1 MKPFF
6 KSVLEAELHK
16 IEQNLKTQ
24 KDEDSK
30 EEPQQV
36 DSDKIKVISELVNEF
51 NNILA
56 KNFNVYGAYEDF
68 SFATSR
74 SAEKME
80 EKLLD
85 FFKSHFSGDF
95 QLKNTFTQTSILPR
109 IFYFEQKTKLIY
121 SYNITNFMT
130 QAIMIKNKFD
140 IPEKTRYVMTPTGNV
155 FMIGGLHS

>member
-6 KSVLEAELHK
+6 KSILEAELAK
-16 IEQNLKTQ
+16 IEQNLKDS
-24 KDEDSK
+24 KDEECK
-30 EEPQQV
+30 GEQAQV
-36 DSDKIKVISELVNEF
+36 DSDKIKVIVELVNEF

-68 SFATSR
+68 SFATTR
-74 SAEKME
+74 SADKME
-80 EKLLD
+80 QKLLE
-85 FFKSHFSGDF
+85 FFRTHFSGDF
-95 QLKNTFTQTSILPR
+95 QLKNSFTQTSILPR

-155 FMIGGLHS
+155 FMVGGFHA

>member
-1 MKPFF
+1 
-6 KSVLEAELHK
+6 
-16 IEQNLKTQ
+16 
-24 KDEDSK
+24 
-30 EEPQQV
+30 V
-36 DSDKIKVISELVNEF
+36 DSDKIKVIVELVNEF

-68 SFATSR
+68 SFATTR
-74 SAEKME
+74 SADKME
-80 EKLLD
+80 QKLLE
-85 FFKSHFSGDF
+85 FFRAHFSGDF
-95 QLKNTFTQTSILPR
+95 QLKNSFTQTSILPR

-155 FMIGGLHS
+155 FMIGGFHS